1 MDFGH
6 GCARAGAAQC
16 WPDAEPKAVIASPSA
31 TLSPVSPIRG
41 PYKLTRAERLRGAK
55 VFAVLQRWG
64 KSIEKNGL
72 RLTFLL
78 LPIHLGGP
86 AIQVAFG
93 VPKKKVRRATQRN
106 RIKRLLREAYRL
118 QKPVFYS
125 LLPDG
130 KALWLL
136 WRWQAAS
143 PPQWPSLQEDM
154 GSLYQTALR
163 QCDPS

>member
-1 MDFGH
+1 MDFGRV
-6 GCARAGAAQC
+6 CARAGAEPC
-16 WPDAEPKAVIASPSA
+16 WPGAEPKAAIASPSA
-31 TLSPVSPIRG
+31 TLSPVSPIKG
-41 PYKLTRAERLRGAK
+41 LYKLRRAERLRGAK
-55 VFAVLQRWG
+55 VFAILQRWG

-86 AIQVAFG
+86 KIRVAFW

-143 PPQWPSLQEDM
+143 PPPWPSLQEDM
-154 GSLYQTALR
+154 LNLYQKALR
-163 QCDPS
+163 QCALS

>member
-1 MDFGH
+1 MDFGRV
-6 GCARAGAAQC
+6 CARAGAEQC
-16 WPDAEPKAVIASPSA
+16 WPGVEPKAVIASRSA
-31 TLSPVSPIRG
+31 TLSPVSRIKR
-41 PYKLTRAERLRGAK
+41 PYRLTRAERLRGAK
-55 VFAVLQRWG
+55 VLAILRRWG
-64 KSIEKNGL
+64 KSIEKNGVQL
-72 RLTFLL
+72 IFLL

-86 AIQVAFG
+86 PIRAAFW

-106 RIKRLLREAYRL
+106 HIKRLLREAYRL

-143 PPQWPSLQEDM
+143 PPCWPSLKEDM
-154 GSLYQTALR
+154 LALYQKALR